1 MWGIS
6 RAKGRRLAV
15 MAMLAAAVPGPALAQ
30 GVAGNPDGADMAWTM
45 AAGILLLLAALP
57 GLMLFH
63 AGAVRPRA
71 ALSVAIHVA
80 LAVALASL
88 AWAVAGYS
96 LAFAPGSAWIGGVA
110 HLGLANLAGL
120 RTGLTLSEPA
130 FALFQ
135 TALAL
140 LAPALLAGAFAE
152 RVRLGWLMLF
162 VPLWVLAVYAPVT
175 RWLWSSWLADL
186 GTRDFAGGL
195 AIHGLAGVSA
205 LVLAVLV
212 GPREGD
218 PASQRAAHSPLLR
231 LAGAGLLWIGLLA
244 LAGGSALAAD
254 DDAAFALL
262 NSHLAA
268 CAGALGWIALA
279 ALLGERPGARGLAA
293 GAIAGLVS
301 AASAAGWLG
310 GLGAIAVGFI
320 GAVVC
325 CLCAR
330 LIAARGIDD
339 PGQGIAIHGMGGVIG
354 ALLLVPFAAQ
364 ALGGAGYA
372 DGASLASQFIAQLV
386 GVATVL
392 LWGGLGTLLLALLVS
407 ILVPM
412 RVPAAAEQAG
422 LDSAIHGETAWTH
435 D

>member
-1 MWGIS
+1 MRGFS
-6 RAKGRRLAV
+6 HGRMGRLAA
-15 MAMLAAAVPGPALAQ
+15 MAMLVAAVPGPALAQ
-30 GVAGNPDGADMAWTM
+30 GAAADPNGAAMGWTM

-80 LAVALASL
+80 LAGALASL
-88 AWAVAGYS
+88 AWALAGYS
-96 LAFAPGSAWIGGVA
+96 LAFAPGSAWIGGLA
-110 HLGLANLAGL
+110 NLGLANLAGL

-195 AIHGLAGVSA
+195 AIHGLAGISA

-218 PASQRAAHSPLLR
+218 APQRAAHSPLLR

-293 GAIAGLVS
+293 GAIAGLAS

-310 GLGAIAVGFI
+310 GLGAIAVGFA
-320 GAVVC
+320 GAVAC
-325 CLCAR
+325 CLAAR

-339 PGQGIAIHGMGGVIG
+339 PGRGIAIHGVGGVIG

-422 LDSAIHGETAWTH
+422 LDTAIHGEAAWTH